1 MSGSSGNT
9 GFSTVAAFLIG
20 AAGAISLVAL
30 LLLFQ
35 NARGE
40 WPFSSNN
47 TQSPPPEPRSAEVS
61 EDHNHG
67 RIDIEADVVWLD
79 RLGVRTEPVLRE
91 NISRGVRAVAT
102 VAPDEERVSHIH
114 TRVSGWIEELQ
125 VSTTGQAVEQGQA
138 LAAIFSQ
145 DLFAAQTEYLA
156 VTPATGTGQIS
167 ALQAGAR
174 QRLQVLGM
182 SDSEIA
188 EINASRQPR
197 YRVSINA
204 PNSGIVL
211 RRGVSV
217 GTAVDPSTEL
227 MTIVDLSH
235 VWILAELPEQ
245 DIPLALQ
252 GAQVQVDIPASGLAP
267 FPARIDF
274 IYPTLS
280 ERTRSLRV
288 RILVPNPERV
298 LRPGMSGTVSFQ
310 GESRIALTVPR
321 DAMVDTGQM
330 QHVFV
335 QTGPGRFEPRPVR
348 VGLRLPE
355 RIEILEG
362 LEEGEEIVTS
372 GVFLVDSESRLRGSG
387 GAGHAGHGTPQDR
400 QAPAQEP
407 SASADQHQDH
417 N

>member
-1 MSGSSGNT
+1 MKESTGNT
-9 GFSTVAAFLIG
+9 DRARLTAALIG
-20 AAGAISLVAL
+20 AGSALGVVAL
-30 LLLFQ
+30 LLMLQ
-35 NARGE
+35 SYRAG
-40 WPFSSNN
+40 WPFSATPGPMQAPTS
-47 TQSPPPEPRSAEVS
+47 RAAEIA

-67 RIDIEADVVWLD
+67 RVEIEADVAWLD
-79 RLGVRTEPVLRE
+79 RLGVRTEPVRLE
-91 NISRGVRAVAT
+91 TISRSIRAVAT
-102 VAPDEERVSHIH
+102 VAPDEQRVSHIH
-114 TRVSGWIEELQ
+114 TRVAGWIEELF
-125 VSTTGQAVEQGQA
+125 VSTTGQTVEQGQT
-138 LAAIFSQ
+138 LASIFSQ

-156 VTPATGTGQIS
+156 VNPAARQGQPS

-182 SDSEIA
+182 SDAEIA
-188 EINASRQPR
+188 EINTSREPR

-227 MTIVDLSH
+227 MTIVDLSQ
-235 VWILAELPEQ
+235 VWVLAEVPEQ
-245 DIPLALQ
+245 YIPLAAE
-252 GAQVQVDIPASGLAP
+252 GATVQVDIPSSGLAP
-267 FPARIDF
+267 FPAQIDF

-280 ERTRSLRV
+280 ERTRSLRL
-288 RILVPNPERV
+288 RISVSNAQGL
-298 LRPGMSGTVSFQ
+298 LRPGMSGTVMLQ
-310 GESRIALTVPR
+310 GEPRTALTVPR
-321 DAMVDTGQM
+321 DAMVDTGEM

-348 VGLRLPE
+348 VGMRLPE

-362 LEEGEEIVTS
+362 LSEGEAIVTS

-400 QAPAQEP
+400 PTREPDEPA
-407 SASADQHQDH
+407 AADPHRDH